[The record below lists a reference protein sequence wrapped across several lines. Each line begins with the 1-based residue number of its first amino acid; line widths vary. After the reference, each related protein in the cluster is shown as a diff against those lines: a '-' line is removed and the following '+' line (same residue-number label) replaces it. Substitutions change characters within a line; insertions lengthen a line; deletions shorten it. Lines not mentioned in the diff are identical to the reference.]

1 MKRTA
6 ESVTEG
12 HPDKLCDQ
20 IADGI
25 VDACLAADPESH
37 TAIEV
42 MASKNMLFLAG
53 EISPALLSSGA
64 IQIEAIARK
73 TAAEIGYTSEDV
85 GLDAENCIVMTNVNA
100 QSADINAAVS
110 KEDTIETAKWVGGRV
125 RCKWLPPEDRAP
137 GEHYK
142 VRHVGAGDQGIM
154 YGYATDE
161 TKTLMPLPFVLAT
174 ALSKRLTAVRKDGTL
189 PWLRPDGKSQVTLD
203 GQNRVKSIVLS
214 AQHDPAI
221 ELQALQQALV
231 RHVVVPVFEAT
242 IGADQITADTQL
254 HINPSGRFV
263 IGGPLG
269 DTGLTGRKLM
279 VDTYGGA
286 CHHGGGAFS
295 GKDPTKVDR
304 SGAYMARYLAK
315 NVVACGLAKRCEV
328 ALAYAIGRE
337 EPEMFEINT
346 FGTAKADEGKIK
358 KMIEQHVS
366 FAVPDIIDGLGL
378 AHPIYKQTAAY
389 GHFGKEGLP
398 WEKVDAFE
406 SVKK

>member
-25 VDACLAADPESH
+25 VDACLAADPKSH
-37 TAIEV
+37 TAVEV

-53 EISPALLSSGA
+53 EMSPELLKSGA

-73 TAAEIGYTSEDV
+73 TAADIGYTSEAV
-85 GLDAENCIVMTNVNA
+85 GLDAAHCLILTNINA
-100 QSADINAAVS
+100 QSADIDAAVS
-110 KEDTIETAKWVGGRV
+110 KPDTIETAKWIAGKV
-125 RCKWLPPEDRAP
+125 RCRWLPPEDQMP
-137 GEHYK
+137 GAHDK
-142 VRHVGAGDQGIM
+142 ARHVGAGDQGIM

-161 TKTLMPLPFVLAT
+161 TETFMPLPFVMAT
-174 ALSKRLTAVRKDGTL
+174 ALSKRLAAVRKDGTL

-203 GQNRVKSIVLS
+203 GDHKVSSIVVS
-214 AQHDPAI
+214 AQHDPSIA
-221 ELQALQQALV
+221 LADLQQAIAE
-231 RHVVVPVFEAT
+231 HVIVPVFEKT
-242 IGADQITADTQL
+242 VGLDWITADTQI

-269 DTGLTGRKLM
+269 DTGVTGRKLM

-315 NVVACGLAKRCEV
+315 NVVGCGLAEKCEV
-328 ALAYAIGRE
+328 ALAFAIGRE

-346 FGTAKADEGKIK
+346 FGTAKAPESQIK
-358 KMIEQHVS
+358 TMIERNVS
-366 FAVPDIIDGLGL
+366 FAVPDIITGLNL
-378 AHPIYKQTAAY
+378 AQPIYQATAAY
-389 GHFGKEGLP
+389 GHFGQPDRP
-398 WEKVDAFE
+398 WEKIDAFE

>member
-25 VDACLAADPESH
+25 VDACLAADSESH
-37 TAIEV
+37 VAIEV
-42 MASKNMLFLAG
+42 MASKDTLFLAG
-53 EISPALLSSGA
+53 EMSPELLAGGT
-64 IQIEAIARK
+64 IQVETIARE
-73 TAAEIGYTSEDV
+73 TAKAIGYTSEAV
-85 GLDAENCIVMTNVNA
+85 GLDAENCLIMTNINA
-100 QSADINAAVS
+100 QSADIDAAVS
-110 KEDTIETAKWVGGRV
+110 KADTVETAKWVGGKV
-125 RCKWLPPEDRAP
+125 RCKWLPPEKGAP
-137 GEHYK
+137 GEHDT
-142 VRHVGAGDQGIM
+142 VRHLGAGDQGIM

-161 TKTLMPLPFVLAT
+161 TDTFMPLPFVLAT
-174 ALSKRLTAVRKDGTL
+174 ALSKRLAAVRKNGTL
-189 PWLRPDGKSQVTLD
+189 PWLRPDGKSQVTL
-203 GQNRVKSIVLS
+203 GEGGSVKSVVVS
-214 AQHDPAI
+214 AQHDPDI
-221 ELQALQQALV
+221 ELHALQQALV
-231 RHVVVPVFEAT
+231 QHVVVPVFDET
-242 IGADQITADTQL
+242 IGADRITADTQL
-254 HINPSGRFV
+254 RLNPSGRFV

-269 DTGLTGRKLM
+269 DTGVTGRKLM

-304 SGAYMARYLAK
+304 SGAYMARYLVK

-337 EPEMFEINT
+337 EPEMFELDT
-346 FGTAKADEGKIK
+346 FGTAKVDERKIK
-358 KMIEQHVS
+358 KMIERNVS

-378 AHPIYKQTAAY
+378 ARPIYKQTAAY
-389 GHFGKEGLP
+389 GHFGKVDLP
-398 WEKVDAFE
+398 WERVDAFE

>member
-25 VDACLAADPESH
+25 VDACLAADPKSH
-37 TAIEV
+37 TAVEV

-53 EISPALLSSGA
+53 EMSPELLKSGA

-73 TAAEIGYTSEDV
+73 TAADIGYTSEAV
-85 GLDAENCIVMTNVNA
+85 GLDAAHCLILTNINA
-100 QSADINAAVS
+100 QSADIDAAVS
-110 KEDTIETAKWVGGRV
+110 KSDTIETAKWIAGKV
-125 RCKWLPPEDRAP
+125 RCRWLPPEDQMP
-137 GEHYK
+137 GAHDK
-142 VRHVGAGDQGIM
+142 ARHVGAGDQGIM

-161 TKTLMPLPFVLAT
+161 TETFMPLPFVMAT
-174 ALSKRLTAVRKDGTL
+174 ALSKRLAAVRKDGTL

-203 GQNRVKSIVLS
+203 GDHKVSSIVVS
-214 AQHDPAI
+214 AQHDPSIA
-221 ELQALQQALV
+221 LADLQQAIAE
-231 RHVVVPVFEAT
+231 HVIVPVFEKT
-242 IGADQITADTQL
+242 VGLDWITADTQI

-269 DTGLTGRKLM
+269 DTGVTGRKLM

-315 NVVACGLAKRCEV
+315 NIVGCGLAEKCEV
-328 ALAYAIGRE
+328 ALAFAIGRE

-346 FGTAKADEGKIK
+346 FGTAKAPESQIK
-358 KMIEQHVS
+358 TMIERNVS
-366 FAVPDIIDGLGL
+366 FAVPDIITGLNL
-378 AHPIYKQTAAY
+378 AQPIYQATAAY
-389 GHFGKEGLP
+389 GHFGQPDRP
-398 WEKVDAFE
+398 WEKIDAFE

>member
-25 VDACLAADPESH
+25 VDACLAADPKSH
-37 TAIEV
+37 TAVEV

-53 EISPALLSSGA
+53 EMSPELLKSGA
-64 IQIEAIARK
+64 IQIEAIARN
-73 TAAEIGYTSEDV
+73 TAADIGYTSEAV
-85 GLDAENCIVMTNVNA
+85 GLDAAHCLILTNINA
-100 QSADINAAVS
+100 QSADIDAAVS
-110 KEDTIETAKWVGGRV
+110 KSDTIETAKWIAGKV
-125 RCKWLPPEDRAP
+125 RCRWLPPEDQMP
-137 GEHYK
+137 GAHDK
-142 VRHVGAGDQGIM
+142 ARHVGAGDQGIM

-161 TKTLMPLPFVLAT
+161 TETFMPLPFVMAT
-174 ALSKRLTAVRKDGTL
+174 ALSKRLAAVRKDGTL

-203 GQNRVKSIVLS
+203 EDGRVKSIVVS
-214 AQHDPAI
+214 AQHDPDVDGA
-221 ELQALQQALV
+221 ALQRALV
-231 RHVVVPVFEAT
+231 QHVVLPVFEET
-242 IGADQITADTQL
+242 IGTDRITVDTQL
-254 HINPSGRFV
+254 HLNPSGRFV

-269 DTGLTGRKLM
+269 DTGVTGRKLM
-279 VDTYGGA
+279 VDTYGGV
-286 CHHGGGAFS
+286 CHHGGGAIS

-304 SGAYMARYLAK
+304 SGAYMARYIAK

-346 FGTAKADEGKIK
+346 FGTAKADERKIK
-358 KMIEQHVS
+358 QMIERQVS

-378 AHPIYKQTAAY
+378 ARPIYRQTAAY
-389 GHFGKEGLP
+389 GHFGKNGLP
-398 WEKVDAFE
+398 WESVDGFE
-406 SVKK
+406 AVKK